1 MSDIDHVRVALAA
14 ARASRWVGAAA
25 ALIVAALVLSV
36 FTGRPLPNPALLALC
51 LSIVAGGAGI
61 YLMVRIELDRSIFE
75 DAARA
80 ADLNAYFAA
89 FDQSRL
95 QLGLGAPPR
104 EARPVAERV
113 QGLLRL
119 VQVMGYLFIAELFL
133 AIGSAWIARW
143 LF

>member
-1 MSDIDHVRVALAA
+1 MSDIDHIRIALAA
-14 ARASRWVGAAA
+14 ARASRWVAAAA
-25 ALIVAALVLSV
+25 ALVVAALILSV
-36 FTGRPLPNPALLALC
+36 FTGRPLPNPALLVLC
-51 LSIVAGGAGI
+51 LSIVAGGAVI

-75 DAARA
+75 DPSGAT
-80 ADLNAYFAA
+80 DLNAYFAG

-119 VQVMGYLFIAELFL
+119 VQTMGYLFMAELFL